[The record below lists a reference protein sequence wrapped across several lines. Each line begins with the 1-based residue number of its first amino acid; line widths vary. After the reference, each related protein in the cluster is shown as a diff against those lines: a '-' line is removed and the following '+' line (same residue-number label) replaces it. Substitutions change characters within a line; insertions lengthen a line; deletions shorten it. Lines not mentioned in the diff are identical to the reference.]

1 MVDETRVVY
10 DSADNEVISKLQ
22 PGEKPS
28 VVLTF
33 DDGPGRHLH
42 SILDSLAKENAK
54 AAFFWQTRLLY
65 PDRPWQR
72 VLDEGHTIGT
82 HSSRHKNLAALSRKE
97 QYKDLETSKEK
108 IRQVTGKAPEFF
120 RPPFGQYNEATLKAA
135 NELELI
141 PVMWRIASLDW
152 ELKGNPEKI
161 ICNVTDH
168 LEDGAIILLHELK
181 QTADILPELL
191 KEIRL
196 KGYSF
201 ASLQPGKIGRKGP
214 GA

>member
-1 MVDETRVVY
+1 VVDETRVVY
-10 DSADNEVISKLQ
+10 DSADNEVLSKLQ

-42 SILDSLAKENAK
+42 SILDSLAAENAY

-65 PDRPWQR
+65 PERPWER
-72 VLDEGHTIGT
+72 VLDEGHIIGT
-82 HSSRHKNLAALSRKE
+82 HSSRHKNMAALSCE
-97 QYKDLETSKEK
+97 DQYKDLETSKEK
-108 IRQVTGKAPEFF
+108 IRRVTGKAPVFF

-135 NELELI
+135 NELELT

-191 KEIRL
+191 KEIKL

-201 ASLQPGKIGRKGP
+201 ASLQPGKNKRKAP

>member
-1 MVDETRVVY
+1 VVDETRVVY
-10 DSADNEVISKLQ
+10 DSADTGVITKIQ

-33 DDGPGRHLH
+33 DDGPGRHLK
-42 SILDSLAKENAK
+42 SILDSLAAENAE

-65 PDRPWQR
+65 PERPWER

-82 HSSRHKNLAALSRKE
+82 HSSRHKNLAAHSYIKQYRDLWASR
-97 QYKDLETSKEK
+97 EK
-108 IRQVTGKAPEFF
+108 IRQITGKAPVFF
-120 RPPFGQYNEATLKAA
+120 RPPFGQYNEDTIQAA
-135 NELELI
+135 NELGLKSI
-141 PVMWRIASLDW
+141 MWRIASLDW

-191 KEIRL
+191 KEIKL

-201 ASLQPGKIGRKGP
+201 ASL
-214 GA
+214 